1 MRSLRFKTPKHEAM
15 ECETLVRNI
24 HSKNQDGV
32 CHVTKNKHGDECM
45 QNLKQ
50 KENLG
55 NTKRPRCPKH
65 LFLEAKAFMEA
76 TKKGNA
82 FFIYVIPSI
91 DVEPCPHKILS

>member
-1 MRSLRFKTPKHEAM
+1 M

-50 KENLG
+50 RENLG

-65 LFLEAKAFMEA
+65 LFLEAKALMQA

-82 FFIYVIPSI
+82 FYIYVIPSI
-91 DVEPCPHKILS
+91 DVEPCPHKIPS